1 VKTWTEVWTCL
12 FLDEWLKKAKGG
24 EEFFFLFFL
33 VLFAVSGNMVSLC
46 YQLEGGEEEGK

>member
-1 VKTWTEVWTCL
+1 V
-12 FLDEWLKKAKGG
+12 A
-24 EEFFFLFFL
+24 EESEREEKNLFFLFFL